1 MSRLLSIYLA
11 FCGHKGIMYNA
22 MNKYEQSSTMPDP
35 IMFSVTFHYDQCIMI
50 AVDFGCIRKEGALI
64 HDFGILSG
72 L

>member
-1 MSRLLSIYLA
+1 
-11 FCGHKGIMYNA
+11 MYNA